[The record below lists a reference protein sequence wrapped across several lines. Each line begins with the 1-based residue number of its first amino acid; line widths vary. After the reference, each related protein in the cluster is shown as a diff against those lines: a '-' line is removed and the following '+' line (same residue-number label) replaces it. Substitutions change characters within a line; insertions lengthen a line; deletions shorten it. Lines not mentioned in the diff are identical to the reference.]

1 MTTAVVEATTTDP
14 PRPTTDRRRRP
25 RRRSSGLG
33 RGESRAAWLMLSPN
47 LLLFGVFLLMP
58 LLATFVLSLYE
69 SSGFGPREFTGLANY
84 RELAGDGTF
93 WRATLNTAVFAVATV
108 PLSLAIGLGLAL
120 MLDRP
125 LPGRSVLR
133 AIYYLPYVLSGVV
146 VAVAGRWLFD
156 ENVGVINRILRAI
169 GTEGLAWQS
178 QAGPAMTSLV
188 LISVWTK
195 IGFAMVV
202 YLAALQ
208 AIPREY
214 VEAAEVDGAT
224 KWQRLRH
231 VVVPLLRPT
240 TAFLIVLGVIE
251 SFQIFD
257 VVYVLTGGGPGNA
270 TEMLV
275 TYAYAEG
282 FDARRQGYAAAI
294 GVITYLFVLVLTAL
308 WWRRQRERESV
319 Q

>member
-1 MTTAVVEATTTDP
+1 MTTAAVEVATTDP
-14 PRPTTDRRRRP
+14 PAQADPPSRRRP
-25 RRRSSGLG
+25 RRGGLRG
-33 RGESRAAWLMLSPN
+33 GESRAAWLMLSPN

-58 LLATFVLSLYE
+58 LLATFVLSLYD

-84 RELAGDGTF
+84 RELASDSTF
-93 WRATLNTAVFAVATV
+93 WRATANTAVFAVATV

-120 MLDRP
+120 LLDRP
-125 LPGRSVLR
+125 LPGRGLLR
-133 AIYYLPYVLSGVV
+133 AVYYLPYVLSGVV

-156 ENVGVINRILRAI
+156 ENVGVINRLLRAV
-169 GTEGLAWQS
+169 GAEGLAWQS
-178 QAGPAMTSLV
+178 EAGPAMTSLV

-214 VEAAEVDGAT
+214 VEAAEVDGAGR
-224 KWQRLRH
+224 WARLRH

-294 GVITYLFVLVLTAL
+294 GVVTYLFVLVLTVL
-308 WWRRQRERESV
+308 WWRRQREREQV

>member
-1 MTTAVVEATTTDP
+1 MTTAAVEVATTDP
-14 PRPTTDRRRRP
+14 PAQADPPSRRRP
-25 RRRSSGLG
+25 RRGGLRG
-33 RGESRAAWLMLSPN
+33 GESRAAWLMLSPN

-58 LLATFVLSLYE
+58 LLATFVLSLYD
-69 SSGFGPREFTGLANY
+69 SSGFGSREFTGLANY
-84 RELAGDGTF
+84 RELASDSTF
-93 WRATLNTAVFAVATV
+93 WRATANTAVFAVATV

-120 MLDRP
+120 LLDRP
-125 LPGRSVLR
+125 LPGRGLLR
-133 AIYYLPYVLSGVV
+133 AVYYLPYVLSGVV

-156 ENVGVINRILRAI
+156 ENVGVINRLLRAV
-169 GTEGLAWQS
+169 GAEGLAWQS
-178 QAGPAMTSLV
+178 EAGPAMTSLV

-214 VEAAEVDGAT
+214 VEAAEVDGAGR
-224 KWQRLRH
+224 WARLRH

-294 GVITYLFVLVLTAL
+294 GVVTYLFVLVLTVL
-308 WWRRQRERESV
+308 WWRRQREREQV